1 MKRKCV
7 VPGCHNHSEDGKSLT
22 FHIFPADDT
31 LRQIWVDWI
40 QSLPADDD
48 YEMLEDYEDSY
59 ICSVHFGP
67 EDDYGDG
74 DDLEE
79 KIPSIHLPPAAT
91 SSGRAGGASEPTTAD
106 EDNTRDTM
114 NNFNDNN
121 GETEGEAEQTEPE
134 ADQTEPEPDTEG
146 EGARSEPA
154 DDGSDEEDEL
164 PLQARIK
171 AESGMS
177 DYEPDEDMEDDDSDP
192 SFDPSDPRTSSIKPV
207 TGGRG
212 RKSTARYSEPAPAA
226 PKKRGRKPKAQ
237 EPKPEPK
244 RNKRKSQPKKVTKRP
259 SKRELKMREIEYDTD
274 EAADEE
280 NNQNRSNKQSNAAPS
295 QPEIPESIT
304 LALNSSN
311 SRIVGLTE
319 EIENCHRII
328 KEKNELINKLNL
340 NNNELSSKLKYF
352 TQSEFSIKLTSVIT
366 EASKGD
372 TRAVYLLDQIRKY
385 NSVAASNTV
394 YVALPSTSAALS
406 TAAAQ
411 SVIQEQIQQQ
421 QQQQQT
427 SQRSSSSHSNHNPA
441 HQQQHS
447 SQQAQAQAQQ
457 QAAAQQQAQ
466 QQAAAA
472 AAAQQQA
479 VAAAAAAVNNNAL
492 YNQYQQSLAAQQL
505 QLPFQ
510 TFTADHLAYHN
521 QRFQ

>member
-7 VPGCHNHSEDGKSLT
+7 VPGCHNHSDNVKSLM

-40 QSLPADDD
+40 HSLPADED
-48 YEMLEDYEDSY
+48 YEMPEDFEDSY
-59 ICSVHFGP
+59 ICGVHFGP
-67 EDDYGDG
+67 EDDYGEG

-79 KIPSIHLPPAAT
+79 KIPSIHLAPAAAA
-91 SSGRAGGASEPTTAD
+91 SARASEPTTAE

-146 EGARSEPA
+146 EGARSEIP
-154 DDGSDEEDEL
+154 DDGSDEDDEL

-171 AESGMS
+171 AESGIS

-192 SFDPSDPRTSSIKPV
+192 SFDPSDPRTSTIKPV

-212 RKSTARYSEPAPAA
+212 RKSTARYSEPAPA

-237 EPKPEPK
+237 TPEPKEPK

-259 SKRELKMREIEYDTD
+259 TKRELKMREIEYDTD

-280 NNQNRSNKQSNAAPS
+280 NNQNRSNKQSGGGS
-295 QPEIPESIT
+295 GQPEIPESIT

-421 QQQQQT
+421 QQQQQ
-427 SQRSSSSHSNHNPA
+427 QA
-441 HQQQHS
+441 H
-447 SQQAQAQAQQ
+447 
-457 QAAAQQQAQ
+457 QQAQ
-466 QQAAAA
+466 QQNHH
-472 AAAQQQA
+472 QQHLHHHHHHPNMETMP
-479 VAAAAAAVNNNAL
+479 VVTSAL
-492 YNQYQQSLAAQQL
+492 
-505 QLPFQ
+505 
-510 TFTADHLAYHN
+510 
-521 QRFQ
+521 